1 MDEIYEVEGQPYQV
15 SSNKKEQFLL
25 EFPNAVKTDEIESEN
40 IVFGNKYS
48 LSKAVDDPETEDVDE
63 SISYDDFLAE
73 QKNKNEERQSIDYNT
88 WLNEFAPYDIGPD
101 ADYKISDSFSIIGG
115 MIETVI
121 DMTPF
126 GDGQIPRRF
135 DENVQER
142 KRNLR
147 EKRNKAYE
155 IWLNE
160 FNPEYQPNNIAPE
173 VFYMIDPEGEM
184 FVEKEYRTSRSRGA
198 YSVVSRPKYGKK
210 FTMEQINSDPSVYLG
225 DDNRVYPVPQE
236 KTVGGISQEDLK
248 TVFGEDLSSNEF
260 YNFTRWYNTS
270 NEAKNLKAKFE
281 ATRKVNITTKDFE
294 LKNKADIIQ
303 NYLYYKQTK
312 FENEYEIYRK
322 NGIPNLI
329 AELNSFDNDTKKLVQ
344 EFDTKA
350 AELESMLE
358 KFNDGSLE
366 QNQENVK
373 EYNDLRLE
381 VLALEN
387 NYQDLLEGANVQ
399 LSSRQRRLLD
409 GYFKLADNATEIKA
423 MSTRFY
429 KDTAIGQLRKEL
441 MDNQAA
447 NDKYY
452 EKYGEIGIQESVENI
467 WNSITEYLR
476 GGAVAINTGAL
487 NFAAG
492 IDPDD
497 ADYYNTRAM
506 LFNDMT
512 ENTFKKYAQFTTS
525 TQPFIDPESGEW
537 NLNKLLPNVTKTV
550 TDMFLMAKG
559 GKMAYT
565 TFNKVGKLT
574 KGGILK
580 TGAKPK
586 SLKEVS
592 SFYKSSTSLV
602 STGIGSI
609 PVLLPQNMSQA
620 FSQIDEN
627 FTINDAVDYSL
638 QTTFVEASIEMIN
651 PDFRYLKPSISKLKK
666 TIKDPK
672 KLLEALKNEKI
683 KALEQAFKS
692 VGPELVEEYL
702 QLFSKGAIDMSY
714 NNQYGTDFEL
724 PESSEIKETAV
735 LTVLSVLAM
744 RGLSGNLTKAD
755 QSGIYRV
762 ASQNYDAFLNEL
774 DRQLEN
780 KEITEDQAEKIKTDL
795 ESYILISSDVES
807 LVFDEDGNSK
817 ITEERADELIK
828 LITERNA
835 LQVKIDEGGPLVE
848 DYQKQLDQVET
859 DINNMQNIVE
869 QDSSLRKVAK
879 TQGEIFKIKSKL
891 KDKEIGD
898 EKKKELRKE
907 LAKLEEQ
914 QIDNLLFTP
923 EYSIDGKTYKTK
935 KEFLD
940 RIKAHKFNG
949 DFKRGR
955 QLNIKVK
962 NDFNVEKEAY
972 AIMGKY
978 APKQSQERV
987 VMSNAQAIRTVK
999 FINNRSQFDIEEA
1012 LREEQLKENPDL
1024 KKVQQLQNAL
1034 KYFELKRANYRFGE
1048 KGYLMP
1054 KTVGKSK
1061 VTDIRLKRSV
1071 DFVKKYG
1078 EEIGG
1083 DVKVISTETKFN
1095 ALMDKLGIKG
1105 AKGTDG
1111 FYDPNTK
1118 TFYINE
1124 DVARKKQA
1132 VNVGSHELLHGI
1144 LWSTLNGP
1152 LRTVKDPNGND
1163 VEVNITKDGLKLVKQ
1178 FIDIIKKNSQFKIVQ
1193 ERIDNNYRYNEDGSE
1208 KALEEYAEE
1217 YINVFVDALRPTKG
1231 QPTIKFEESL
1241 FRKIINLFKRF
1252 YNGKG
1257 FVNLEFKDGR
1267 ALYDFLKAYDA
1278 DRVAGT
1284 LRKSI
1289 VEFGKKSMKAQKK
1302 GKIQPSKTASDN
1314 VQSLYEN
1321 RSDNPG
1327 FEFDIIQEFKPIT
1340 SRIAEKRR
1348 DAPGFDKELLMS
1360 EIEIGE
1366 RGILDLIKE
1375 YNPDS
1380 GVPLAAYINKFLPAR
1395 AIEASRRVLGE
1406 QFTEDVTAA
1415 KDISVEP
1422 ETEVSGA
1429 RRKPE
1434 KKEILLSE
1442 RLNITKRVADAVERI
1457 VPDLDLANINFKN
1470 LKNQIPE
1477 ITGDLF
1483 GISAK
1488 KVVSLANLTKKELQ
1502 SAQMFINKNADLLIA
1517 MLPEGA
1523 TTGGTA
1529 TGVPNTLLKAFY
1541 TKTER
1546 AKAAKTGS
1554 TSGLAI
1560 QEKRSISKAEF
1571 LETFGIVDGKPI
1583 RTDRNTSA
1591 RVLALANLTG
1601 KIITNQAVRQQLEK
1615 TDKSV
1620 SDITRRI
1627 KDGKSKLLFSKNE
1640 TDNFKET
1647 YQIKLSQIFEL
1658 IKYSRPE
1665 TITKTRRSKKT
1676 GKIKSYTTRNLN
1688 APLVING
1695 EPTGETVLEG
1705 ATRIVNEF
1713 VKQYPQYRDLLRSTL
1728 TGGYDAGLFLYAE
1741 RRSDTPADA
1750 PVFDELI
1757 DSVNAE
1763 QVAGRKKYTG
1773 DKVVT
1778 AGFNQDYLKD
1788 YDALTE
1794 NKKLDVLLNIFKAI
1808 ETHLSNKPS
1817 DAWFFIELIADTSK
1831 SQNTFT
1837 RILAPFKFYPVDK
1850 DGNVIIDEKVTEEHT
1865 DPQGL
1870 IGKSLLVAAIS
1881 GKVDSVWKIIGKSY
1895 MQGPLLDSKENP
1907 HDTIVNEAG
1916 FKEAMPDVYYEKVV
1930 PRILSGELKLP
1941 NGYAS
1946 IVRLAYAVHPKT
1958 GQRVDLGMYLLPEV
1972 NMTIT
1977 EYFGV
1982 DGITDIAQQNKLIVD
1997 FLAGDITRKQIDAK
2011 QKIKPSKSIENVQ
2024 KLTKAIQASRTQN
2037 PSKGITVLDFDDTL
2051 ATSKSLI
2058 KYTTPDGTTGTLTPA
2073 EYASTYQDLLGQGYE
2088 FDFSQFNEV
2097 IGGKTAPLFQKAL
2110 KLQNKFGSE
2119 NMFVLTARPPESAP
2133 AIFAFLQANGLNIP
2147 LKNIT
2152 GLANSTAEAK
2162 ALWIAEKVG
2171 EGYNDFYFADDALQN
2186 VQAVDNMLE
2195 QFDVKRKVQQAKIL
2209 FSKSYMDFKFNE
2221 ILQDVTGIEAEKRF
2235 TAIKARKRGAS
2246 KGKFRVFVP
2255 PSHEDFVGLIYNF
2268 LGKGA
2273 KGNEHRDFF
2282 EENLIR
2288 PLNRAFREYDTA
2300 RQSIATDYKNLNKQM
2315 PGVKKKLN
2323 KKTPDG
2329 DYTYQDAIRVYLWD
2343 KHGYSIPGMSKTD
2356 QKKLVELVKSDGDLQ
2371 VYADTINQISRQDT
2385 YVSPTE
2391 GWDSGDIRMDLDD
2404 ATGRIGREQFFAE
2417 FIESADAIFS
2427 EQNLNKIEAAYGRG
2441 LRDAIEDMLYRI
2453 KTGRNK
2459 PSGQNEQVNKLMNY
2473 LNGSVGSV
2481 MFFNMRSALLQQ
2493 MSIVNYVNFSDN
2505 NIFAAAKAFANQ
2517 KQYWQDWAFIFNSD
2531 MLKQRRG
2538 GVMTDINGA
2547 ELAAEMRK
2555 SKNPHRF
2562 LISKLLKLGFAPTQ
2576 IADNIAIAT
2585 GGATFYRNRINTY
2598 LKEGLSQKEAETKAF
2613 TDFQDMTQSTQQ
2625 SARPDMVSK
2634 QQASVIGKVILNFQN
2649 VTSQY
2654 NRLAKKAFLDIKN
2667 RRITQPNKTQLQSD
2681 ISNAARITYYLAVQ
2695 NLIFYT
2701 LQTAMFAMMF
2711 DDDEEDVNNLFLKKQ
2726 ERLINGSI
2734 DSVLRGSG
2742 IAGAV
2747 ISTLKNVA
2755 IAFARQRDVN
2765 YNPDESA
2772 VVVEALNFSPV
2783 LGIKARKIVNAE
2795 KTLNYNKK
2803 VIDEM
2808 SDFDVDNPQWSA
2820 YTNYVEG
2827 FTNLPLN
2834 RLYNKTMNV
2843 RQSLNNE
2850 HAAWERA
2857 LMFLGWSQ
2865 YNLNL
2870 ENTKIENI
2878 KKDIKKK
2885 KKQIDRTKTRKKI
2898 ERKQIR

>member
-1 MDEIYEVEGQPYQV
+1 MTEYIYRGDVFTEEDVMRAAQAKNLSVDDYVSQYNIQV
-15 SSNKKEQFLL
+15 VTKQ
-25 EFPNAVKTDEIESEN
+25 SED
-40 IVFGNKYS
+40 KYS
-48 LSKAVDDPETEDVDE
+48 LSKPVDDPETEDVDE
-63 SISYDDFLAE
+63 SVSYADFLAE
-73 QKNKNEERQSIDYNT
+73 QKKKNEERQSISYEN
-88 WLNEFAPYDIGPD
+88 WLNEFAPNNLGPD
-101 ADYKISDSFSIIGG
+101 ADFKIEDIFSFAGG
-115 MIETVI
+115 VIETVV

-126 GDGQIPRRF
+126 GDGVLPTGF
-135 DENVQER
+135 DEDIKAR
-142 KRNLR
+142 KRKLR
-147 EKRNKAYE
+147 EDRNNAYE

-160 FNPEYQPNNIAPE
+160 FNPDYQPNNIAPE
-173 VFYMIDPEGEM
+173 AFYMIKPEGEL
-184 FVEKEYRTSRSRGA
+184 FIEEGRA
-198 YSVVSRPKYGKK
+198 KYGTKY
-210 FTMEQINSDPSVYLG
+210 TLEQVNSDPSVYLG

-236 KTVGGISQEDLK
+236 KTVGGVSEQDLK
-248 TVFGEDLSSNEF
+248 TVFGEDLSSDEF
-260 YNFTRWYNTS
+260 YNFIRWYNTS
-270 NEAKNLKAKFE
+270 DEAKNLKAKANLTE
-281 ATRKVNITTKDFE
+281 KVNLTTQPFDKK
-294 LKNKADIIQ
+294 LKADIVQ

-329 AELNSFDNDTKKLVQ
+329 AELNSFDNDTKGLVQ
-344 EFDTKA
+344 EFDIKA
-350 AELESMLE
+350 TELESMLE
-358 KFNDGSLE
+358 KFQNGSLE
-366 QNQENVK
+366 QNQENVTK
-373 EYNDLRLE
+373 YNNLRLD

-387 NYQDLLEGANVQ
+387 NYKNLLESADVQ
-399 LSSRQRRLLD
+399 LSNRQRRLLD
-409 GYFKLADNATEIKA
+409 GYFKLADNAIETKA
-423 MSTRFY
+423 MLTRFY
-429 KDTAIGQLRKEL
+429 KDTTIGQLRKEL

-452 EKYGEIGIQESVENI
+452 EKYGEIGVQESVENI
-467 WNSITEYLR
+467 WNSITEYVR
-476 GGAVAINTGAL
+476 GGAVAMNTGIM

-492 IDPDD
+492 IDPND
-497 ADYYNTRAM
+497 AEYYKTRAM
-506 LFNDMT
+506 LFNETT
-512 ENTFKKYAQFTTS
+512 ETVFKKYAQFTTS
-525 TQPFIDPESGEW
+525 TQPFTDPETGEW

-559 GKMAYT
+559 GRMAYT

-580 TGAKPK
+580 SGVKPK
-586 SLKEVS
+586 SLKEAS
-592 SFYKSSTSLV
+592 SFYKSGTSLV

-609 PVLLPQNMSQA
+609 PVLLPQNMSEA

-627 FTINDAVDYSL
+627 FTVNDAMDYSL

-651 PDFRYLKPSISKLKK
+651 PDFRYLKPSIAKLKK

-672 KLLEALKNEKI
+672 KLLQALKNEKI
-683 KALEQAFKS
+683 RALGQAFKS

-724 PESSEIKETAV
+724 PESSEIKETAL

-744 RGLSGNLTKAD
+744 RTLSGNITKAD
-755 QSGIYRV
+755 QSDIYRV
-762 ASQNYDAFLNEL
+762 ASQNYDSFLNEL

-780 KEITEDQAEKIKTDL
+780 KEISEDQAEKIKTDL
-795 ESYILISSDVES
+795 ENYILISGDVES
-807 LVFDEDGNSK
+807 LIFDEDGNSK

-848 DYQKQLDQVET
+848 DYQKQLEQVET

-1012 LREEQLKENPDL
+1012 LREEQSKENPDL

-1034 KYFELKRANYRFGE
+1034 KYFELKRANYKFGE

-1061 VTDIRLKRSV
+1061 VTDIRLKRSI
-1071 DFVKKYG
+1071 DFVVKYG

-1083 DVKVISTETKFN
+1083 KTKVIPSEKEFN
-1095 ALMDKLGIKG
+1095 ALMDKLGIEG

-1124 DVARKKQA
+1124 DVARKKRA

-1163 VEVNITKDGLKLVKQ
+1163 VQVNITKDGLKLVKQ

-1193 ERIDNNYRYNEDGSE
+1193 ERIDENYRYNEDGSE

-1257 FVNLEFKDGR
+1257 FVNLEFKNGR

-1289 VEFGKKSMKAQKK
+1289 VEFGKKSMKAQKE

-1314 VQSLYEN
+1314 VQRLYEN

-1422 ETEVSGA
+1422 EVEVSGA

-1483 GISAK
+1483 GIAPK
-1488 KVVSLANLTKKELQ
+1488 KIINLANLTKKELQ
-1502 SAQMFINKNADLLIA
+1502 SAQMFINKNADLLIT

-1554 TSGLAI
+1554 TAGLAV

-1601 KIITNQAVRQQLEK
+1601 KMITNQAVRQQLEK

-1620 SDITRRI
+1620 SDIVRRI
-1627 KDGKSKLLFSKNE
+1627 KDGKSKLLFSKNNAE
-1640 TDNFKET
+1640 SFKQT
-1647 YQIKLSQIFEL
+1647 YQISLEQVSDIINYKLAPLTKKKRKNSKGEIVE
-1658 IKYSRPE
+1658 YS
-1665 TITKTRRSKKT
+1665 TRD
-1676 GKIKSYTTRNLN
+1676 LD
-1688 APLVING
+1688 APLVVNG
-1695 EPTGETVLEG
+1695 EPTGETILEG
-1705 ATRIVNEF
+1705 ATRVVTEF
-1713 VKQYPQYRDLLRSTL
+1713 LKQYPQYRNMLRSTL
-1728 TGGYDAGLFLYAE
+1728 TGGENKSGGVFQ
-1741 RRSDTPADA
+1741 TVQ
-1750 PVFDELI
+1750 VFDELI
-1757 DSVNAE
+1757 PETSVE
-1763 QVAGRKKYTG
+1763 QVGIRKEYKTSKFVPG
-1773 DKVVT
+1773 
-1778 AGFNQDYLKD
+1778 GFDQSYLED
-1788 YDALTE
+1788 YDALKEDEKLKILLQFFKSTE
-1794 NKKLDVLLNIFKAI
+1794 AYLQDNAA
-1808 ETHLSNKPS
+1808 
-1817 DAWFFIELIADTSK
+1817 DAWMFIELIRDTPK
-1831 SQNTFT
+1831 HQNTFT

-1865 DPQGL
+1865 DPQNL
-1870 IGKSLLVAAIS
+1870 IGKSLLAGAIF
-1881 GKVDSVWKIIGKSY
+1881 GNVDFVWKVIGKSY
-1895 MQGPLLDSKENP
+1895 MQGPLLNSKENP
-1907 HDTIVNEAG
+1907 HDTIVNKAG
-1916 FKEAMPDVYYEKVV
+1916 FESTMPDVYYEKVV

-1946 IVRLAYAVHPKT
+1946 IVRLAYAVHPET
-1958 GQRVDLGMYLLPEV
+1958 GQRIDLGMYFLPEV

-2011 QKIKPSKSIENVQ
+2011 QKIKPSKSVENVQ

-2058 KYTTPDGTTGTLTPA
+2058 KYTAPDGTTGTLTPA

-2110 KLQNKFGSE
+2110 KLQNKFGPE

-2147 LKNIT
+2147 LENIT
-2152 GLANSTAEAK
+2152 GLANSTSEAK

-2246 KGKFRVFVP
+2246 KGKFRLFVP

-2268 LGKGA
+2268 LGKG
-2273 KGNEHRDFF
+2273 KQGNEHRDFF

-2329 DYTYQDAIRVYLWD
+2329 DFTYQDAIRVYLWD
-2343 KHGYSIPGMSKTD
+2343 KHGHTIPGISKTD
-2356 QKKLVELVKSDGDLQ
+2356 QKKLVDLVKSDGDLQ
-2371 VYADTINQISRQDT
+2371 VYADTINQISKQET

-2417 FIESADAIFS
+2417 FIENADAIFS
-2427 EQNLNKIEAAYGRG
+2427 EQNLNKIEAAYGKG

-2459 PSGQNEQVNKLMNY
+2459 PSGQNKQVNILMNY

-2505 NIFAAAKAFANQ
+2505 NVFAAAKAFANQ

-2598 LKEGLSQKEAETKAF
+2598 LKDGLSQKEAEAKAF
-2613 TDFQDMTQSTQQ
+2613 TDFQDITQSTQQ

-2654 NRLAKKAFLDIKN
+2654 NRLAKKAFSDIKN

-2711 DDDEEDVNNLFLKKQ
+2711 DDDEEDVNNLFLKKR

-2772 VVVEALNFSPV
+2772 VIVEAFNFSPV

-2803 VIDEM
+2803 VIKEM
-2808 SDFDVDNPQWSA
+2808 ETFDIDNPQWSA

-2878 KKDIKKK
+2878 KQDIKKK

-2898 ERKQIR
+2898 ERKRIR